1 MSIVLVLKS
10 MSAEDTLKFLSAISE
25 NMPHARSVNNSSK
38 NIHYPKL
45 IIKIKFR
52 KMSFF
57 YELHEYV

>member
-10 MSAEDTLKFLSAISE
+10 MSAEDTLKFLSE